1 MLIWLLIGHK
11 QNRELNDDV
20 LLTRQRA
27 VMSLC
32 DYLHDPEHISA
43 AIDEGKLIMAGFV
56 IRNIYRGGCFRC
68 FSHTHEL

>member
-1 MLIWLLIGHK
+1 MFIGHK

-43 AIDEGKLIMAGFV
+43 AIDEGKLIMAGLLETFTEGAVLDVLV
-56 IRNIYRGGCFRC
+56 ILMNCRV
-68 FSHTHEL
+68 